1 MDLTD
6 RDLADLAQ
14 FLGRRL
20 DVRLDETPPPATARE
35 AAERA
40 AAWSDALHEARSA
53 GTLSA
58 LMLRIA
64 RRHPNDA
71 NLVAAASLVTDPG
84 HGSDGP
90 LVLALV
96 GAAAGSATLA
106 AAALLAVGWLVSRG
120 VDLSGSTAAEL
131 PPALAAVGPGVV
143 EAPVRIERPVPSGR
157 CTRPDGERVG
167 WWDAGRTY
175 PGDAGQIVTIDGKHN
190 VRDEYPHRGN
200 RWATGT
206 RIHCLLQPGDAVRL
220 GEPVRV
226 DGGRWWVPLVTG
238 DLLPPTVSAGLDD
251 GSGADRQG

>member
-6 RDLADLAQ
+6 RDLAELAR

-20 DVRLDETPPPATARE
+20 DVRLDETPPPASERE
-35 AAERA
+35 AADRA
-40 AAWSDALHEARSA
+40 AAWSTALHEARTA

-90 LVLALV
+90 LVLALL
-96 GAAAGSATLA
+96 GAAVGSAAIA
-106 AAALLAVGWLVSRG
+106 AAALLAVGWMVVHG
-120 VDLSGSTAAEL
+120 VDLSGEHTDV
-131 PPALAAVGPGVV
+131 PVLAAIGPGAVD
-143 EAPVRIERPVPSGR
+143 APVRIERPVPTGR
-157 CTRPDGERVG
+157 CTRPDGGQVG
-167 WWDAGRTY
+167 WWDAGRTF
-175 PGDAGQIVTIDGKHN
+175 PGEAGQIVRIDGKHN

-206 RIHCLLQPGDAVRL
+206 RIRCLLQPGDAVRL
-220 GEPVRV
+220 GEPVEV
-226 DGGRWWVPLVTG
+226 DGGRWWVPLTTG
-238 DLLPPTVSAGLDD
+238 DLLPPAVSEGPAP
-251 GSGADRQG
+251 SGTDRQG